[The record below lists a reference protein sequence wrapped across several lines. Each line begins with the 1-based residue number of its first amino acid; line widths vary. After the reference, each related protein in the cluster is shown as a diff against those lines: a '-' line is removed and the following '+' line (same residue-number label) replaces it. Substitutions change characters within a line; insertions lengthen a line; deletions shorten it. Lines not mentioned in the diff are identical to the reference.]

1 MGQEREYIVSC
12 WYCSAPYNAFESAL
26 CKHATPS
33 RVCPFCLHC
42 ICDAPKAYQEKY
54 WGQCPEELLD
64 ISSIVNTGESP
75 KLGELLIKAGKID
88 REQLKEAIQTQQ
100 ITKQKLGEVLI
111 MMELL
116 TPQELQLYLL
126 NQKVIDEI
134 ELEPSMM
141 SKELVRRL
149 GKEFCLRYNLIPLEY
164 SKVGDDGILR
174 FAIAARNDLAA
185 IKCSKRLS
193 KLILIPYLAE
203 KDKVE
208 TLLATMKEEL
218 EWEALLKDESKFEDL
233 LD

>member
-1 MGQEREYIVSC
+1 M
-12 WYCSAPYNAFESAL
+12 
-26 CKHATPS
+26 
-33 RVCPFCLHC
+33 
-42 ICDAPKAYQEKY
+42 
-54 WGQCPEELLD
+54 D

-100 ITKQKLGEVLI
+100 ITRQKLGEVLI

-141 SKELVRRL
+141 NKELVRRL

-164 SKVGDDGILR
+164 SKVGDERILR

-203 KDKVE
+203 RDKVE